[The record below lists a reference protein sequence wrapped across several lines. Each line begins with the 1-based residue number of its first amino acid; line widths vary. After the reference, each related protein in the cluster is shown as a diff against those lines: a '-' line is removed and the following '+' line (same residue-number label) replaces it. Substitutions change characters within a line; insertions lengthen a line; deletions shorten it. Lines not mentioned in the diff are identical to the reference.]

1 MDIDKI
7 KNASTAEL
15 IEQLSIIEEKMADR
29 MFPIS
34 YAAAQRLGEWKVGIQ
49 EELYVRKIIK
59 EF

>member
-29 MFPIS
+29 MFPVS
-34 YAAAQRLGEWKVGIQ
+34 YVEAQRLGEWKVEIQ
-49 EELYVRKIIK
+49 KELYLRKIIK

>member
-7 KNASTAEL
+7 KNASTTEL
-15 IEQLSIIEEKMADR
+15 IEQLGIIEEKIADR
-29 MFPIS
+29 MFPVS
-34 YAAAQRLGEWKVGIQ
+34 YVAAQRLGEWKVGIQ